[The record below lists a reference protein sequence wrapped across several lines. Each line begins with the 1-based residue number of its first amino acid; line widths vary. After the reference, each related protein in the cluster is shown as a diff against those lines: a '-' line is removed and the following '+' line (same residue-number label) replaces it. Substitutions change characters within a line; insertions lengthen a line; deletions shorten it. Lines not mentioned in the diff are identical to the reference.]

1 MRLEPVLHSKR
12 RHCNEKPAHTTESC
26 PHNQRKAY
34 AKQQKPAE
42 VKKENNLKKKK
53 RTPGLTLHIYSET
66 IAITQTSK
74 EEVEKACHKLMVCK
88 HSGYLIYTDVS
99 VPTSHSFR
107 SPSKAATIP
116 QWFCNASHFPLHSE
130 SRKSDKYWRTSGN
143 SLVVRWLGLGAFTAR
158 AQAQCPGTKIPQVTW
173 HGQKK
178 KLMDS

>member
-1 MRLEPVLHSKR
+1 MRSPHTQQRVAPTTR
-12 RHCNEKPAHTTESC
+12 EKPTQS
-26 PHNQRKAY
+26 NRNLLKW
-34 AKQQKPAE
+34 
-42 VKKENNLKKKK
+42 KKKIILKKK

-178 KLMDS
+178 KVDGLLNILSVNL